1 MHVRSLSA
9 PDTVSAAPVGARERR
24 KRVIAASVERI
35 AVDLALELGI
45 DGVTVEMICDR
56 ALISHRTFYNYFP
69 SKEAALFGALPEPS
83 PERLAAFRAGTSP
96 DVLGDL
102 LELLA
107 ATAFLDEEQER
118 LFRDR
123 GRLLKQEPQLVLKAA
138 PKSDKFFAQ
147 LTELTLDWLTC
158 MARTSDPTPD
168 LRDRAS
174 MAVTIATAVMHRS
187 LQMQLE
193 ADDTTTPRAVLDH
206 SISLARQILSEGQ
219 NR

>member
-1 MHVRSLSA
+1 MHVESSVD
-9 PDTVSAAPVGARERR
+9 PDTVPAAPVGSRERR
-24 KRVIAASVERI
+24 KRAVAASVERI
-35 AVDLALELGI
+35 AVDLALEFGI
-45 DGVTVEMICDR
+45 DGMTVEMICDR

-69 SKEAALFGALPEPS
+69 SKEAALFAARPEPS

-147 LTELTLDWLTC
+147 LTELTLDRLTG
-158 MARTSDPTPD
+158 MAHTSNPAPD

-174 MAVTIATAVMHRS
+174 MVVTIATAVMHRS